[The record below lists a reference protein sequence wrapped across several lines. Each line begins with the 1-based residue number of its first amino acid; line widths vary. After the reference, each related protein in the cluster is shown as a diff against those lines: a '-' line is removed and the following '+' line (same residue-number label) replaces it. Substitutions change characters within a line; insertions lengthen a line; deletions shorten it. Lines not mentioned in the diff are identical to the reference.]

1 MRYVK
6 LASYVKI
13 AVYSHRYDRDQY
25 GTTRLGGVY
34 CASFNHRLCW
44 DYCSFNW
51 TQYVEMVIGHDTSS
65 DVPESFLSSQSHKI
79 FEWES
84 SQSHL

>member
-25 GTTRLGGVY
+25 GTTHLGGVY
-34 CASFNHRLCW
+34 CASLIIDCAGTIVPSIEHNMLKWSLVMIQAVMCPSRFCRVRVTKSL
-44 DYCSFNW
+44 SERR
-51 TQYVEMVIGHDTSS
+51 VRVI
-65 DVPESFLSSQSHKI
+65 
-79 FEWES
+79 
-84 SQSHL
+84 